1 MAAAARRRH
10 GNMPQRRATLL
21 PRGFQRSM
29 AKQVTSTAPE
39 RQPTGKTETTSPNL
53 VTTAGAPRQTTQQ
66 PGTIQP
72 CGIEMGPGWTFICK
86 AKMSPS
92 SSQQRQNHPDPNIAP
107 LTVCQTEPV
116 IQSSHVWVHSG
127 KNREADGKDRTT
139 LASLGRIRIHPE
151 SQRILGSS
159 CVATVRLE
167 RLRIKLDPGQSVAL
181 SMVPP
186 LVSLVSLLRQPH
198 SVLLTE
204 DAAAPLPAV
213 ITPEEH
219 VQQTGSSLD
228 FQQSSTNREES
239 SGSEPGASGMEPT
252 QIQGPL
258 WTEPPHPQE
267 RPAPPLPPI
276 GKAPESDLVLDLES
290 ESESELVPGLKSG
303 SDSLEMESDLE
314 PKSELNLS
322 MELDP
327 KSESETKLESDWEPA
342 DGEDSEGG
350 HVGQCAP
357 IDGSIV
363 SQEQPENEKGAAGM
377 ESEDFCAVCFN
388 GGDLL
393 CCDGCPKVYHLSC
406 HIPPLRSSPLGDWV
420 CTLCRSDQDPGVGYD
435 CETIHPSTD
444 HQGAGTPYTLSS
456 LDQRRCEK
464 LTLLLSSHVL
474 SAPFQEPVSPLA
486 RHYYQIIKRPIDLSV
501 IRRKLDQRN
510 TLHYF
515 TAQQFVD
522 DVLLMF
528 RNCATFNYPDSEV
541 ANAGRNLEVF
551 FLSKLREV
559 FPSQAFPT
567 LTQDRANRNSL
578 AWLNRTRRDYHRKKK
593 RGHFLD
599 F

>member
-1 MAAAARRRH
+1 
-10 GNMPQRRATLL
+10 
-21 PRGFQRSM
+21 
-29 AKQVTSTAPE
+29 
-39 RQPTGKTETTSPNL
+39 
-53 VTTAGAPRQTTQQ
+53 
-66 PGTIQP
+66 
-72 CGIEMGPGWTFICK
+72 
-86 AKMSPS
+86 
-92 SSQQRQNHPDPNIAP
+92 
-107 LTVCQTEPV
+107 
-116 IQSSHVWVHSG
+116 
-127 KNREADGKDRTT
+127 
-139 LASLGRIRIHPE
+139 
-151 SQRILGSS
+151 
-159 CVATVRLE
+159 
-167 RLRIKLDPGQSVAL
+167 
-181 SMVPP
+181 MVPP

-198 SVLLTE
+198 SELLTE
-204 DAAAPLPAV
+204 DSAAPLPAV

-228 FQQSSTNREES
+228 FQQSSANREES

-252 QIQGPL
+252 QIHRLL

-267 RPAPPLPPI
+267 RPAPPSPPI
-276 GKAPESDLVLDLES
+276 GKAPESDQVLDLES

-350 HVGQCAP
+350 HVGQCSP

-377 ESEDFCAVCFN
+377 QSEDFCAVCFN

-420 CTLCRSDQDPGVGYD
+420 CTLCRSDQDPVVGYD

-486 RHYYQIIKRPIDLSV
+486 RHYYQIIKRPMDLSV

-559 FPSQAFPT
+559 FHSQAFPT

-578 AWLNRTRRDYHRKKK
+578 AWLNRKRRDYHRKKK